1 MTLDGWS
8 LVYDGFDPSQEK
20 LREAL
25 CVLGNGF
32 FATRGAAPESVA
44 DAIHYPGTYA
54 AGCYNRLHDEIAGR
68 FVENESMVNLPNWL
82 PLTFAINGGEW
93 FRPSRQELLG
103 YQQVLDLMRG
113 LLTRRFLVRDRE
125 GRETAVTQR
134 RLVHMGSPH

>member
-54 AGCYNRLHDEIAGR
+54 AGCYNRLQDEIAELFRDRKVTVMIAGH
-68 FVENESMVNLPNWL
+68 EHEL
-82 PLTFAINGGEW
+82 NGGRS
-93 FRPSRQELLG
+93 FQGRQLG
-103 YQQVLDLMRG
+103 P
-113 LLTRRFLVRDRE
+113 E
-125 GRETAVTQR
+125 
-134 RLVHMGSPH
+134 RL